1 MNWQEIAGNWV
12 LVPRQPKAIIHFL
25 GGAFIAAAPHVTYRW
40 ILESLA
46 QQGYLVIATSFVNTF
61 DHGAIA
67 RQTLLSFE
75 QALDCVHQQVR
86 QRHLPIYGLGHSMGC
101 KVHLLICSLFEEE
114 RAGNIFISFNN
125 YPARRSVPL
134 LDQFSQLSTVFEGA
148 RQSIPLFDQ
157 IVPGA
162 TNMNIEFTPSPDET
176 TEIVAS
182 EYRVKRNLLIKFMRD
197 DIDQTYS
204 LHEVLYDRFPK
215 MTAIQ
220 ILRGNHL
227 TPLGQDIQWQPGQTF
242 SPLDAVGQFMKQ
254 ELYRDLNH
262 LRQHILTWLATTSG
276 VIPEN
281 PS

>member
-46 QQGYLVIATSFVNTF
+46 QQGYLIIATSFVNTF

-75 QALDCVHQQVR
+75 QALDCVRQQVR
-86 QRHLPIYGLGHSMGC
+86 QRYLPIYGLGHSMGC

-162 TNMNIEFTPSPDET
+162 TNMTIEFTPSPDET
-176 TEIVAS
+176 TEIVAN

-262 LRQHILTWLATTSG
+262 LQQHILMWLNPTSG
-276 VIPEN
+276 AIPEN